1 MSEKE
6 LESAPTETP
15 VMDDETYQF
24 VQEVFQRNQ
33 NIILRKA
40 A

>member
-1 MSEKE
+1 
-6 LESAPTETP
+6 